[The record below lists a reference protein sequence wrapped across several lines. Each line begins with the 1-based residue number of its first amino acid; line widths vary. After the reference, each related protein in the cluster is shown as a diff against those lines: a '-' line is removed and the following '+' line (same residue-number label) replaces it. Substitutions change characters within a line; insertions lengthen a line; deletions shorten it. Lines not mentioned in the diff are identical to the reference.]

1 LPARQAEPD
10 ANRWPAAW
18 ADLWARTPKAPLIW
32 TYAELGADLSG
43 QGDKARSACLREL
56 IGSLALPR
64 GSSAFWP
71 IALPEDQ
78 DSSFSPAQGSI
89 PRESCFLQGIRLMR
103 PHGIIVFG
111 PQALAQSGLEIALTT
126 PFSQALRNGV
136 LHLLLPDFATILASA
151 SDSSKT
157 AAYLRASLSTL
168 PALFSR

>member
-1 LPARQAEPD
+1 VPD
-10 ANRWPAAW
+10 VERWPAAW
-18 ADLWARTPKAPLIW
+18 TALWARTPKAPLVW

-71 IALPEDQ
+71 ISLPDSED
-78 DSSFSPAQGSI
+78 SPSPPPNGGMPQ
-89 PRESCFLQGIRLMR
+89 ESCFLQGIRLMR

-111 PQALAQSGLEIALTT
+111 PQALAQSGLEMALAT

-136 LHLLLPDFATILASA
+136 LHLLLPDFATILASS
-151 SDSSKT
+151 SDCSKT